1 MQKINDFFNKHFHM
15 IFRNSHLLYTLI
27 FLLSAL
33 IIAILSFI
41 PDPGIG
47 NVILFLAT
55 TFAFAF
61 ILLMFEALIPQLEPY
76 IFFSKEKF
84 DLRKTVCFLV
94 NYFIG
99 FAIILPYFL
108 TGSSTQLAIQFLGWN
123 IILPAIFI
131 IIYFGWNLVQIFF
144 LRIGFESAS
153 VKVDSK
159 IDDKFGGGKKKNS
172 IDLILLI
179 IALIIPV
186 LIQLGTFFG
195 FLPEFLPPSGDP
207 VEPLIWYSGCNVIIL
222 VIIIITSWRLI
233 TLFHKSRKNNYSN
246 SYSSVFYILIWLIIW
261 FRSFSFFNSL
271 RGAIQNTT
279 GLDILTRLID
289 IFLMLLT
296 AFLVLKSLG
305 DKVYE
310 SVIFNKNNMP
320 FFLFAFTLLYIE
332 GQIILI
338 TGAGSLTGV
347 FADRN
352 QINLINNFLIIIVTV
367 SYYWWYSAHS
377 LERKGYITKSL
388 YYPDEVILIV
398 NDFKDYLESRNALDT
413 NKVGDTEIQNFLDSK
428 NIVSQEEKPL
438 EEKENL
444 KSKESNEEV

>member
-1 MQKINDFFNKHFHM
+1 MQKIKDFFDKHFHM
-15 IFRNSHLLYTLI
+15 IFRNSHLFYTLI

-33 IIAILSFI
+33 IIALLSFI
-41 PDPGIG
+41 PQPGMG
-47 NVILFLAT
+47 NWILFFAT

-108 TGSSTQLAIQFLGWN
+108 TGRSTQLTIQFLGWD

-131 IIYFGWNLVQIFF
+131 IIYFGWNLIQIFY
-144 LRIGFESAS
+144 LRIGFDSAS
-153 VKVDSK
+153 EKVDSK
-159 IDDKFGGGKKKNS
+159 INDKFSGGKKKNT
-172 IDLILLI
+172 IDLTLLI
-179 IALIIPV
+179 IALIVPL

-195 FLPEFLPPSGDP
+195 FLPEFIPASGDP
-207 VEPLIWYSGCNVIIL
+207 VEPLIWYSACNVIIL
-222 VIIIITSWRLI
+222 GLIIITSWRLI
-233 TLFHKSRKNNYSN
+233 TLFHRSRRNNYSN
-246 SYSSVFYILIWLIIW
+246 SYSSIFYILIWLIIW

-271 RGAIQNTT
+271 RGAVQNTT
-279 GLDILTRLID
+279 ELDVLTRLID

-310 SVIFNKNNMP
+310 SVLFNKNNMA

-352 QINLINNFLIIIVTV
+352 QINLINNFLIIMVTV
-367 SYYWWYSAHS
+367 SFYWWYSANS
-377 LERKGYITKSL
+377 LERKGYITKSRF
-388 YYPDEVILIV
+388 YPDEVILVV

-413 NKVGDTEIQNFLDSK
+413 SKIGDVEVQNFLDSK
-428 NIVSQEEKPL
+428 NIVSQKEEPI
-438 EEKENL
+438 EEKEELN
-444 KSKESNEEV
+444 NEESVEEK

>member
-1 MQKINDFFNKHFHM
+1 MQKIKDFFDKHFHM
-15 IFRNSHLLYTLI
+15 IFRNSHLFYTLI

-33 IIAILSFI
+33 IIALLSFI
-41 PDPGIG
+41 PQPGVG
-47 NVILFLAT
+47 NWILFLAT

-84 DLRKTVCFLV
+84 DLKKTVCFLV

-108 TGSSTQLAIQFLGWN
+108 TGSSAQLTIQFLGWD

-131 IIYFGWNLVQIFF
+131 IIYFGWNLVQIFY
-144 LRIGFESAS
+144 LRIGFDSAS
-153 VKVDSK
+153 ERVDSK
-159 IDDKFGGGKKKNS
+159 INDKSAGGKKKNS
-172 IDLILLI
+172 LDLILLI
-179 IALIIPV
+179 VALIIPLLV
-186 LIQLGTFFG
+186 QLGTFFG
-195 FLPEFLPPSGDP
+195 FLPEFIPASGDP
-207 VEPLIWYSGCNVIIL
+207 VEPLIWFSGCNVIIL

-233 TLFHKSRKNNYSN
+233 TLFHRSKKNGYSN
-246 SYSSVFYILIWLIIW
+246 SYSSIFYILIWLIIW

-271 RGAIQNTT
+271 RGAVQNTT
-279 GLDILTRLID
+279 ELDVLTRLID

-310 SVIFNKNNMP
+310 SVLFNKNNMP

-367 SYYWWYSAHS
+367 CFYWWYSAHS
-377 LERKGYITKSL
+377 LERKGYITKSRF
-388 YYPDEVILIV
+388 YPDEVILLV
-398 NDFKDYLESRNALDT
+398 NDFKDYLEGRNALDT
-413 NKVGDTEIQNFLDSK
+413 SKIGDVEVKNFLDSK
-428 NIVSQEEKPL
+428 NIVSQEEKPS
-438 EEKENL
+438 EEKEDLNTE
-444 KSKESNEEV
+444 ESAEEK